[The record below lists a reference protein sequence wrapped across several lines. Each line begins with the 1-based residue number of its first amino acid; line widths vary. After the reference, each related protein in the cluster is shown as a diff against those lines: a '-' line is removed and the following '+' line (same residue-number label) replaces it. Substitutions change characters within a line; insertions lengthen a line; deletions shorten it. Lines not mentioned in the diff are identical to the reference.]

1 VAVFATVLIALTNS
15 PADDGIIAAAEQLRL
30 PTEARL
36 IMVHVLPYADDIGSE
51 DASRPLPSP
60 HDFPHHQLEQH
71 LHSCAQRL
79 MTTSPHLEIVQGDVD
94 AEIIRLAN
102 IHQADLIILGSRGLQ
117 GVDRII
123 EGSVSSQVLAQ
134 APCTVMVVKAG

>member
-1 VAVFATVLIALTNS
+1 MFVTVLIALTNS

-36 IMVHVLPYADDIGSE
+36 IMVHVLPYADDMGSE
-51 DASRPLPSP
+51 DASRPLPQQ
-60 HDFPHHQLEQH
+60 DFPHHQLEQH

-79 MTTSPHLEIVQGDVD
+79 MTTPPHLEIVQGDVD

-123 EGSVSSQVLAQ
+123 EGSVSSQVLEQ